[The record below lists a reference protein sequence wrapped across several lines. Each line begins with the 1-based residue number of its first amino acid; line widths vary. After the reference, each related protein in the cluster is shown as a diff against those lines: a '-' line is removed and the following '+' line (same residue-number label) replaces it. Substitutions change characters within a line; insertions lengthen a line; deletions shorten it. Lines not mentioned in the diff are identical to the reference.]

1 MSITGVLP
9 PGRALDAPVMDIVSL
24 HLSPPPQWVRSGAA
38 AGDRDGRRDKL
49 DCHGCTCCFPRPT
62 VKLLCPSHR
71 TDVPVDVQVA

>member
-24 HLSPPPQWVRSGAA
+24 NLSPPPQWVRSGAA

-49 DCHGCTCCFPRPT
+49 ERHVLFSASDG
-62 VKLLCPSHR
+62 
-71 TDVPVDVQVA
+71 QVIMS